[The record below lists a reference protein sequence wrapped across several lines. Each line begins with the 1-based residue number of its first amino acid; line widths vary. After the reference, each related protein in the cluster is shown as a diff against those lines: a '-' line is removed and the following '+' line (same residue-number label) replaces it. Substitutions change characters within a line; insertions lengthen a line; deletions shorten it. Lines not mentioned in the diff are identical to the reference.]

1 MKQMDKKVLLVTGAS
16 RGIGKAIAI
25 EFAKEKY
32 IVVVNY
38 KNDENSAKDVVD
50 SIIKSKG
57 EAFSIK
63 ADVSCAGDVN
73 NMVEEIIKKLYKIDV
88 LINNAGIICDSLII
102 NMDEKKWDIV
112 LNTNLK
118 SVFLCCKAVS
128 KHMIKNKRGSIINV
142 SSIVG
147 VRGNFGQANYSGSK
161 AAILGFTK
169 SLAKELGKFNIRVNA
184 ILPGYHLTDLT
195 NKYPATIIRAKEE
208 SVLNKLADLKE
219 VAKFVVFL
227 AGLKSISGQVF
238 NIDSRII

>member
-1 MKQMDKKVLLVTGAS
+1 MLVTGAS
-16 RGIGKAIAI
+16 RGIGKVIAL
-25 EFAKEKY
+25 EFAKSKY
-32 IVVVNY
+32 TVVVNY
-38 KNDENSAKDVVD
+38 KNDENSAKDVID

-63 ADVSCAGDVN
+63 ADVSSVNDVN
-73 NMVEEIIKKLYKIDV
+73 NMIEEIIKKFYKIDV

-128 KHMIKNKRGSIINV
+128 KHMIENKKGSIINV

-147 VRGNFGQANYSGSK
+147 VRGNIGQANYSASK

-169 SLAKELGKFNIRVNA
+169 SFAKELGAYNICVNA
-184 ILPGYHLTDLT
+184 VLPGYHLTDLT
-195 NKYPATIIRAKEE
+195 NKYPDTIIRAKEE
-208 SVLNKLADLKE
+208 SVLNKLADLDE

-227 AGLKSISGQVF
+227 SGLKSISGQVF
-238 NIDSRII
+238 NIDSRIIDF